1 MNAHHNRLFSLTGIK
16 NMKVSSRRGVHL
28 SGSTLLAFF
37 LLMSIRAAAQVKT
50 MPFDEIR
57 NDTVSFFSN
66 DNYKK
71 YSIVPY
77 MEYTKT
83 DSIMYTFGL
92 TKVIFPRD
100 TFVNNIVVH
109 CCADAN
115 SNYNRSKHYRRAS
128 MKDIPYGM
136 YGGCLLEA
144 ELLRSHDTRIWPAHG
159 DKRIIRIVNTK
170 KPRLLKRKNHFKISA
185 WFPVYGDGTNP
196 VIKCLTADIYFYP
209 LTPEKSTVEYRLE
222 YKKYPKMPEYKI
234 RNYKVYG
241 PLSRSTGIQR
251 DQMELDK
258 ATLESSTIYL
268 NYCKRANKIHLNN
281 KKSAKKHEK

>member
-109 CCADAN
+109 C
-115 SNYNRSKHYRRAS
+115 
-128 MKDIPYGM
+128 
-136 YGGCLLEA
+136 
-144 ELLRSHDTRIWPAHG
+144 
-159 DKRIIRIVNTK
+159 
-170 KPRLLKRKNHFKISA
+170 
-185 WFPVYGDGTNP
+185 
-196 VIKCLTADIYFYP
+196 
-209 LTPEKSTVEYRLE
+209 
-222 YKKYPKMPEYKI
+222 
-234 RNYKVYG
+234 
-241 PLSRSTGIQR
+241 
-251 DQMELDK
+251 
-258 ATLESSTIYL
+258 
-268 NYCKRANKIHLNN
+268 
-281 KKSAKKHEK
+281 